1 MFVIRRRI
9 TFLLKIIAIHFYLVS
24 NKKLE
29 SSNKQNWI
37 CCCSS
42 IRFWWIFFKIWFRQK
57 KPLEYSKKQ
66 SFCLVNTCGHKKLK
80 ELGRNTF
87 VIDCF
92 AMSAVVSKSPRTQ
105 MTTVE
110 PWEVAYF
117 NGAALLDEIP
127 VGNRDTHEQYAL
139 RDHSQ
144 PAQEV
149 KVKKYFPSF

>member
-1 MFVIRRRI
+1 M
-9 TFLLKIIAIHFYLVS
+9 
-24 NKKLE
+24 
-29 SSNKQNWI
+29 
-37 CCCSS
+37 
-42 IRFWWIFFKIWFRQK
+42 
-57 KPLEYSKKQ
+57 
-66 SFCLVNTCGHKKLK
+66 NTCGHKKLK

-139 RDHSQ
+139 RDHNQ

-149 KVKKYFPSF
+149 QVKKYFPSF

>member
-1 MFVIRRRI
+1 
-9 TFLLKIIAIHFYLVS
+9 
-24 NKKLE
+24 
-29 SSNKQNWI
+29 
-37 CCCSS
+37 
-42 IRFWWIFFKIWFRQK
+42 
-57 KPLEYSKKQ
+57 
-66 SFCLVNTCGHKKLK
+66 
-80 ELGRNTF
+80 
-87 VIDCF
+87 
-92 AMSAVVSKSPRTQ
+92 

-149 KVKKYFPSF
+149 KVTI

>member
-1 MFVIRRRI
+1 MIKESQNFVE
-9 TFLLKIIAIHFYLVS
+9 IAI
-24 NKKLE
+24 
-29 SSNKQNWI
+29 
-37 CCCSS
+37 
-42 IRFWWIFFKIWFRQK
+42 
-57 KPLEYSKKQ
+57 
-66 SFCLVNTCGHKKLK
+66 
-80 ELGRNTF
+80 
-87 VIDCF
+87 VIV
-92 AMSAVVSKSPRTQ
+92 AMSGVVNKSPRTQ

-149 KVKKYFPSF
+149 KVTI